1 MAKLYWTKDIKKL
14 IDKKIEH
21 DSAILVND
29 KEMSEE
35 EIFRFI
41 RDIRIFKN
49 YAYELIAEMEE
60 ADRKDDEY
68 MASLKASLNA
78 NIKET
83 EEKTDDNG

>member
-1 MAKLYWTKDIKKL
+1 
-14 IDKKIEH
+14 
-21 DSAILVND
+21 
-29 KEMSEE
+29 
-35 EIFRFI
+35 
-41 RDIRIFKN
+41 
-49 YAYELIAEMEE
+49 MEE